1 MNIKAEKI
9 VKDAATFV
17 KKLFDN
23 ELPEG
28 MYFHNL
34 GHTNNVVESV
44 TEIGII
50 NGSLTTMEQ
59 TIVLLAAWFHDSGY
73 CHTYIGHEDNS
84 ISIATN
90 FLNEQRCDITLIVQV
105 TACIAATK
113 VPQRPQ
119 NLLQKILCDADM
131 AHLAKS
137 NYIDYANRL
146 KQEWQIHLKK
156 HFSEKQWWN
165 LNLELLTQHKYFTAY
180 GKDVLEVEKLKNI
193 ERLLKP

>member
-9 VKDAATFV
+9 VKDVATFV
-17 KKLFDN
+17 KTLFDN

-34 GHTNNVVESV
+34 DHTNNVVESV
-44 TEIGII
+44 TEIGIMS
-50 NGSLTTMEQ
+50 GSLTTMEQ
-59 TIVLLAAWFHDSGY
+59 TIVSLAAWFHDCGY
-73 CHTYIGHEDNS
+73 CHTYIGHEDSS

-90 FLNEQRCDITLIVQV
+90 FLNEQHCDITLIVQV

-119 NLLQKILCDADM
+119 NLLQELLCDADM

-146 KQEWQIHLKK
+146 KQEWQIHLNK
-156 HFSEKQWWN
+156 HFSEKQWRD

-193 ERLLKP
+193 ERLLNY